1 MTFRTSLNHG
11 EFVNQPC
18 GCVKRRVYKTTTD
31 DRGCKHL
38 FLFEEHDIQ
47 PEINSYLSDTLV
59 SNVLARAAKGDTS
72 GLRKTPGEYFDCS
85 NYQYKSFSDL
95 HYEAS
100 QADRLFD
107 LLPGDLRNGCESASE
122 FFDKTNAATLS
133 SLFTAYS
140 DKLRK
145 SSTKEES
152 SNV

>member
-1 MTFRTSLNHG
+1 MIFRTALNHG
-11 EFVNQPC
+11 EFKNQPC
-18 GCVKRRVYKTTTD
+18 GCLKRRVYKTTFD

-38 FLFEEHDIQ
+38 FLFEEYDIQ

-72 GLRKTPGEYFDCS
+72 GLRKVPGEYFDCS
-85 NYQYKSFSDL
+85 NYQFKSFSDL
-95 HYEAS
+95 HHEAA
-100 QADRLFD
+100 QADRLFS
-107 LLPGDLRNGCESASE
+107 LLPGELRNGCESASE

-145 SSTKEES
+145 SVTKEVS
-152 SNV
+152 SDA